1 MIRTQVQL
9 SESQSKQLKR
19 LAEIQGK
26 SVAELIRIS
35 VDTMLATTPVVDREQ
50 MKERALALAGRFSGP
65 VDLAE
70 NHDAYLVEAMEA

>member
-1 MIRTQVQL
+1 MIRTQIQL

-19 LAEIQGK
+19 LAEIKGM

-35 VDTMLATTPVVDREQ
+35 VDALLATTPVVDREQ
-50 MKERALALAGRFSGP
+50 MKERAMALAGRFSGP

-70 NHDAYLVEAMEA
+70 NHDAHLVEALEA